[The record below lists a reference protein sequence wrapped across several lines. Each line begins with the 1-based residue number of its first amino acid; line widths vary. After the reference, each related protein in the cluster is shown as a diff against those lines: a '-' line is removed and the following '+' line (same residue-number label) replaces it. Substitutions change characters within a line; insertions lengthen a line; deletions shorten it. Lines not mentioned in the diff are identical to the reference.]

1 MLKSVVLFAASFLA
15 CTVSFAQQPT
25 AASEIPV
32 QTLFRKPAYSG
43 LVLSPNQRYL
53 AALAPIN
60 GRRNVV
66 VVDLQ
71 SRSAS
76 MLTSYEVRDVNTI
89 FWANDDRLLYT
100 TGDQQGLE
108 FRGDGGLF
116 AVDRDGKNPKVL
128 VEPLVS
134 ANGVRFIYRT
144 TTVIGRLRGNSDE
157 VLVSAND
164 RSVNS
169 QDVYRMNS
177 VTGRKT
183 LVTVR
188 TPGRVAR
195 WVLDSENKPL
205 AALSIDLER
214 KRWWCSVRTES
225 GDGWRTAAE
234 WDESL
239 QGAMIPLAADP
250 TDSMRMY
257 VATNVGRDTM
267 AIRFLDIA
275 SAKLGDLVYADDR
288 FDVSSFYLLGD
299 SLGEGGRLLFGGPTE
314 EPNKLIGVRYN
325 ADRPKTV
332 WFDREAAE
340 IQAAVD
346 SALPATV
353 NQFNVNQSRTIV
365 LASSDV
371 DPGGYYIFDRK
382 ARTLEDTGLQSR
394 PWIRTEQMAPMRPVR
409 WTARDG
415 MPIDGYLTLPLGYKP
430 GEPVPLVLHPHGGPW
445 AKDNWGFNPEV
456 QFMANRGY
464 AVLQP
469 NFRGSTGYG
478 AQHLRSSYRQWG
490 GTMIDDMIDGV
501 EWAIKQG
508 FADPARVGVYG
519 ASYGGYA
526 TLMAMEKK
534 PELFNWGVNYVGV
547 TDMALHQD
555 TQPAQRYGN
564 FGPLAKILTGD
575 QNADRALFEEQ
586 SPARHV
592 ARIAAPV
599 FSAYGGEDRNVDVSN
614 GYAIKDA
621 LNKSGKSSEWML
633 VVDEAH
639 GFRADKNVFEFY
651 SRFDKFMKANTLRR
665 DTNGATTRPTTQ

>member
-1 MLKSVVLFAASFLA
+1 MWKFAFLAMAMVFTSTLVQAQTSDAPAEISVQVLFKKS
-15 CTVSFAQQPT
+15 
-25 AASEIPV
+25 
-32 QTLFRKPAYSG
+32 AYSG
-43 LVLSPNQRYL
+43 LVLSPNLRYL
-53 AALAPIN
+53 AALAPIK

-66 VVDLQ
+66 IVDLQ
-71 SRSAS
+71 SRAAFV
-76 MLTSYEVRDVNTI
+76 LTSFESRDINTVM
-89 FWANDDRLLYT
+89 WANDDRLLYT

-128 VEPLVS
+128 VEPLIT
-134 ANGVRFIYRT
+134 AGIFRFQYRI
-144 TTVIGRLRGNSDE
+144 TTVLARIKGNSEE

-164 RSVNS
+164 RTVTS
-169 QDVYRMNS
+169 QDVYRMNA

-183 LVTVR
+183 LVSVR

-195 WVLDSENKPL
+195 WVLDADNQPV
-205 AALSIDLER
+205 AALSIDIEK
-214 KRWWCSVRTES
+214 KRWWFSVRDVARDE
-225 GDGWRTAAE
+225 WRTAAE
-234 WDESL
+234 WDENL
-239 QGAMIPLAADP
+239 RGVTIPLAADP
-250 TDSMRMY
+250 LNPKRIY

-267 AIRFLDIA
+267 AVHFLDVA

-299 SLGEGGRLLFGGPTE
+299 ALGEGGRLLFGGTLE
-314 EPNKLIGVRYN
+314 EPGKLIGIRYN

-332 WFDREAAE
+332 WFDQEAAS

-346 SALPATV
+346 AALPSTS
-353 NQFNVNQSRTIV
+353 NQFNVNQARTIV

-382 ARTLEDTGLQSR
+382 ARTLEDTGLRNR
-394 PWIRTEQMAPMRPVR
+394 PWIDSKQMATMQPVR

-415 MPIDGYLTLPLGYKP
+415 MVIDGYLTLPAAYKS
-430 GEPVPLVLHPHGGPW
+430 GAAVPLVLHPHGGPW

-478 AQHLRSSYRQWG
+478 AQHLRASYRQWG
-490 GTMIDDMIDGV
+490 GTMIDDMVDGV
-501 EWAIKQG
+501 EWAIQQG
-508 FADPARVGVYG
+508 FADRARIGVYG

-526 TLMAMEKK
+526 TLMAMQKR
-534 PELFNWGVNYVGV
+534 PDLFRWGVNYVGV
-547 TDMALHQD
+547 TDLGLHQD
-555 TQPAQRYGN
+555 TQPAQRYGD
-564 FGPLAKILTGD
+564 FGPLAKILNGD
-575 QNADRALFEEQ
+575 QNTDKSMFEEH

-592 ARIAAPV
+592 DRMTAPV

-614 GYAIKDA
+614 GHLIKDA
-621 LNKSGKSSEWML
+621 LKKSGKASEWML

-639 GFRADKNVFEFY
+639 GFRADRNVFEFY
-651 SRFDKFMKANTLRR
+651 SRFDKFMKANTPSV
-665 DTNGATTRPTTQ
+665 AVPTSTMRSTIQ